1 MNQDQQPQPWWKD
14 NRLAWALA
22 ALTLAGLLI
31 TTILGCW
38 QGWAWTELL
47 WRWIELLIIPVVL
60 GAGAFWFNTQTRRRE
75 LEQEFARRKSEQ
87 ELALQAR
94 ESEQEL
100 AQQERENDRE
110 IAKERA
116 REDAFQRYLD
126 RMSEL
131 VLDKHLRESKLD
143 DANFRVGPLSLL
155 PGDAVRATARART
168 LTVLRSLDGNRKGE
182 VVRFLYEADL
192 IGNAVIGESLEA
204 VVN

>member
-1 MNQDQQPQPWWKD
+1 MNQDQQPRPWWKD

-116 REDAFQRYLD
+116 REDAFQRYLLIA
-126 RMSEL
+126 EQIPNVQ
-131 VLDKHLRESKLD
+131 VLQSVVDLAVWKRCYQAKL
-143 DANFRVGPLSLL
+143 
-155 PGDAVRATARART
+155 
-168 LTVLRSLDGNRKGE
+168 
-182 VVRFLYEADL
+182 L
-192 IGNAVIGESLEA
+192 IGEKAAAFAPGNSTRKAGNSKPSPKH
-204 VVN
+204 